1 MLAISQ
7 RAAQAGSI
15 ERMLQIVGQIAGIDP
30 AVTDNLDFDMALDL
44 YSNLLNNDPRMIRSP
59 QALASIRQ
67 QRAQQKAQEQQLQ
80 SAETLAKAGA
90 NASQIDV
97 GGGQNLV
104 QKMMSA

>member
-15 ERMLQIVGQIAGIDP
+15 ERMLQIVGQIGGMDP
-30 AVTDNLDFDMALDL
+30 SAVDNVDFDMALDL

-59 QALASIRQ
+59 QALAMIRQ
-67 QRAQQKAQEQQLQ
+67 QRAQQQAQEQQAQ
-80 SAETLAKAGA
+80 QAETLTKAGA

-104 QKMMSA
+104 QRMLAG